1 MYDPAGKGQA
11 HSTKYH
17 IRIGSDGTVLTQPLT
32 WVMGAYDSKQCK
44 YLTGFGHSG
53 DGRTIRIVEFAIRNH
68 NHNLSDNS
76 HQLIPYYQNYALFP
90 PIPMI
95 CKRAMYQHAKG
106 GDHNTTAPFFP
117 SKGLS

>member
-53 DGRTIRIVEFAIRNH
+53 DGRTIRIVEFAIRN
-68 NHNLSDNS
+68 SQS
-76 HQLIPYYQNYALFP
+76 QPQFIRQFP
-90 PIPMI
+90 PINSLLP
-95 CKRAMYQHAKG
+95 KLRPFPPYPNDLQASYVPTREG
-106 GDHNTTAPFFP
+106 G
-117 SKGLS
+117 